1 MRYARVVDGV
11 VVDSKTADEIP
22 PHKLHLW
29 KPEIVEGNGPLR
41 QTIIGAD
48 AVRVL
53 HSHPPLDATKLRLM
67 AQVDD
72 DAERCRMRY
81 LTPGAGMSMTYA
93 EKFAQA
99 NAVHGLGQ
107 DAANAMADAHRQ
119 FPTLAASVG
128 IEAQT
133 LWDCAQL
140 VIEKY
145 EQFAALSGIIERARL
160 SGKKAISDASD
171 ADSARAAYEGITW
184 PTP

>member
-1 MRYARVVDGV
+1 M
-11 VVDSKTADEIP
+11 TT
-22 PHKLHLW
+22 L
-29 KPEIVEGNGPLR
+29 NLR
-41 QTIIGAD
+41 QFTDEVRQAGLSGLPCAWGEDGQISGRENLTTEQNAAFD
-48 AVRVL
+48 ALITAHVAL
-53 HSHPPLDATKLRLM
+53 PGIKSDLKAS
-67 AQVDD
+67 VDV
-72 DAERCRMRY
+72 DAEVCRQRY
-81 LTPGAGMSMTYA
+81 MTPGAGMAMTYT

-99 NAVHGLGQ
+99 KAVHDLGH
-107 DAANAMADAHRQ
+107 DAANALSDAELQ

-128 IEAQT
+128 IEAPT

-140 VIEKY
+140 VIDKY